1 MMLFMNRSAYFFSC
15 TKQRRKRTDQKGDER
30 FQKIQKC
37 QHKKDEYEKR
47 RTGGRSPS
55 SREEEGDN
63 KEDNNIEKKKKK
75 MYLKYVQMYKN
86 AVRRHEREAA
96 EFAKEIARIVSN
108 NSASDTSFKKEK
120 KKEGEDKDKEEEEEE
135 EGFVLSPRSRK
146 LLRVGV
152 DGNGRGRQ
160 QKQQQR
166 EHEEGKRYAR
176 VGASQRERRIEI
188 EEEEEE
194 EKNERRRMRN
204 RKRDGTSSLSLLG
217 LAEFTYF
224 TRSALLVAAAKF
236 YDLGGGDS
244 DLTETTT
251 MINGTSSSSSISS
264 NKSDLESIFAVA
276 SAHAVLVLISDVLA
290 QKKYIENALDASVSV
305 VLRVFALLLG
315 TAMWVSIAFLFG
327 SSVIASSEKQRATVA
342 FAYFMSSLTVLP
354 GTHAASA
361 QALVRTRNTKKQQQW
376 QQNRKRTAATSMTT
390 VEAIFMPALRVIAF
404 VKLAQRDYLRVVLD
418 RRFRSDFD
426 AFFRATV
433 IGSVLFAWMGG
444 LLAPLDWSTEWHK
457 YPTLSV
463 RLAIIGHILGTV
475 LTAVFAW
482 LDRTLPEKMK

>member
-1 MMLFMNRSAYFFSC
+1 
-15 TKQRRKRTDQKGDER
+15 
-30 FQKIQKC
+30 
-37 QHKKDEYEKR
+37 
-47 RTGGRSPS
+47 
-55 SREEEGDN
+55 
-63 KEDNNIEKKKKK
+63 
-75 MYLKYVQMYKN
+75 MYRDCVQTYKN

-108 NSASDTSFKKEK
+108 SASDTSFKKEK
-120 KKEGEDKDKEEEEEE
+120 KKEGEDKDKEEEEEEEEE

-160 QKQQQR
+160 QKQHQR

-176 VGASQRERRIEI
+176 VDASQREREIEI
-188 EEEEEE
+188 EEEKEEE

-204 RKRDGTSSLSLLG
+204 GKRDGTSSLSLLG
-217 LAEFTYF
+217 LAEFTYC

-276 SAHAVLVLISDVLA
+276 SAHTVLVLISDVLA

-315 TAMWVSIAFLFG
+315 TAMWFSIAFLFG

-376 QQNRKRTAATSMTT
+376 QQNRRRTAATSMTT
-390 VEAIFMPALRVIAF
+390 IEAIFMPALRVIAF

-444 LLAPLDWSTEWHK
+444 LLAPLDWSTVWHK

>member
-55 SREEEGDN
+55 SREEEEDN

-108 NSASDTSFKKEK
+108 SASDTSFKKEK
-120 KKEGEDKDKEEEEEE
+120 KKEGEDKEKEEEEEE

-160 QKQQQR
+160 QEQQQR

-176 VGASQRERRIEI
+176 VGASQREREIEI
-188 EEEEEE
+188 EEEKEEE
-194 EKNERRRMRN
+194 EKNDRRRMRN
-204 RKRDGTSSLSLLG
+204 GKRDGTSSLSLLG
-217 LAEFTYF
+217 LAEFTYC

-244 DLTETTT
+244 DLMETTT
-251 MINGTSSSSSISS
+251 IINGTSSSSSISS

-315 TAMWVSIAFLFG
+315 TAMWFSIAFLFG

-376 QQNRKRTAATSMTT
+376 QQNRSRTAATSMTT

-433 IGSVLFAWMGG
+433 LGSVLFAWMGG

-457 YPTLSV
+457 YPTFSV

>member
-1 MMLFMNRSAYFFSC
+1 M
-15 TKQRRKRTDQKGDER
+15 
-30 FQKIQKC
+30 
-37 QHKKDEYEKR
+37 H
-47 RTGGRSPS
+47 
-55 SREEEGDN
+55 
-63 KEDNNIEKKKKK
+63 
-75 MYLKYVQMYKN
+75 KYVQTYKN

-108 NSASDTSFKKEK
+108 SASDTSFKKEK
-120 KKEGEDKDKEEEEEE
+120 KKEGEDEDKEEEEEEE

-176 VGASQRERRIEI
+176 VGASQREREIEI
-188 EEEEEE
+188 EEEE

-217 LAEFTYF
+217 LAEFTYC

-315 TAMWVSIAFLFG
+315 TAMWFSIAFLFG

-376 QQNRKRTAATSMTT
+376 QQNRRRTAATSMTT

-444 LLAPLDWSTEWHK
+444 LLAPLDWSTVWHK

-475 LTAVFAW
+475 LTAIFAW